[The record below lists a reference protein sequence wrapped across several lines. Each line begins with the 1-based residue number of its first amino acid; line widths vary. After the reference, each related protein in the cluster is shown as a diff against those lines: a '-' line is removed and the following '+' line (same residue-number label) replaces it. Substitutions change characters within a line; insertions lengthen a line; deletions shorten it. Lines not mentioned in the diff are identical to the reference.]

1 MLAAQPL
8 QLKLVYYARQKHAT
22 VESPHT
28 IRPLV
33 LPKQCFSLVP
43 QMQVF
48 SLRSFAA
55 LTYSEMCMQEEKQP
69 ALTKTHAHH

>member
-8 QLKLVYYARQKHAT
+8 QLEVVYYARQKHAT
-22 VESPHT
+22 VESPYT
-28 IRPLV
+28 IRPSV

-48 SLRSFAA
+48 SLRPFAA
-55 LTYSEMCMQEEKQP
+55 LTYSEM
-69 ALTKTHAHH
+69 